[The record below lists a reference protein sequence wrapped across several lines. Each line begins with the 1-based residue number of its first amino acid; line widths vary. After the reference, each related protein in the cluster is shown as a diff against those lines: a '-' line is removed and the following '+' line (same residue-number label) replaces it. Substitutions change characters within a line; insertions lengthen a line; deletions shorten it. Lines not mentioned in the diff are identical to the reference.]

1 MKIEIKHRY
10 TDTVLLCGEY
20 ESVKDCLEK
29 NVGANLGRANLG
41 RAKRYVNSH
50 AFFTEV
56 VRRQNES
63 IFTSAE
69 WAAIAIISIHKI
81 CWDAIKK
88 RFGETAM
95 SVFKKLSVAGF
106 DEWEKKYSEI
116 LEGK

>member
-1 MKIEIKHRY
+1 
-10 TDTVLLCGEY
+10 
-20 ESVKDCLEK
+20 
-29 NVGANLGRANLG
+29 
-41 RAKRYVNSH
+41 
-50 AFFTEV
+50 V